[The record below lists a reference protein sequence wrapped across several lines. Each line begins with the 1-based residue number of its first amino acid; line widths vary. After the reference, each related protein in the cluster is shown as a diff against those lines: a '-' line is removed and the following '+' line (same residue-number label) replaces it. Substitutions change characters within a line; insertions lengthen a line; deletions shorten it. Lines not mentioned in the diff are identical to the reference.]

1 MIRYFSRKFIEAVSS
16 EEMKATSTN
25 EYAAFEMLL
34 SDDLDQKTFLNAFMR
49 YGISILKG
57 YEKIL
62 GKTIS
67 EEKLAIKNLFASGLG
82 NKIFRIDPGML
93 SDSLYYRAL
102 NDTPLFKYVE
112 QHGIEQTIKYL
123 IGLAQDDYAQYEDYM
138 KEVIAAIYCH
148 LKDVP
153 QLDSTEYVVKSLIDS
168 ENDDLN
174 NYFKV
179 LVQNESLMH
188 CLLSKYYEIETMED
202 YPKPIEDRIV
212 EQPKVKQKLY
222 PIMNEDNRDS

>member
-1 MIRYFSRKFIEAVSS
+1 M
-16 EEMKATSTN
+16 
-25 EYAAFEMLL
+25 
-34 SDDLDQKTFLNAFMR
+34 
-49 YGISILKG
+49 
-57 YEKIL
+57 
-62 GKTIS
+62 
-67 EEKLAIKNLFASGLG
+67 
-82 NKIFRIDPGML
+82 
-93 SDSLYYRAL
+93 
-102 NDTPLFKYVE
+102 E

-123 IGLAQDDYAQYEDYM
+123 IGLAHDDYAQYEDYM

-148 LKDVP
+148 LKDVQ

-188 CLLSKYYEIETMED
+188 DLLSKYYEIETMED
-202 YPKPIEDRIV
+202 YPKPIEERIV

-222 PIMNEDNRDS
+222 PVFNEDNHDS